1 MSLTTIWTYKGP
13 YDLFYMVIYI
23 TLIKFTE
30 NEIDLATITEVLSL
44 SLIMSFKIFNFEQ
57 IKINLLWIYNI
68 QIFTFS
74 EM

>member
-1 MSLTTIWTYKGP
+1 
-13 YDLFYMVIYI
+13 MVIYI